1 VKKDLTAH
9 LKSLFRVPKTGHA
22 QTLPFDLLFKRFR
35 DVLDSNNRALEI
47 ITDMGEKLGG
57 DYLFDI
63 HYIKESYSGL
73 YAAMQDSLQYFEA
86 LTSGRYHKLGEV
98 FKRID
103 SQITRVIYDL
113 SPSSGEYVLPY
124 AEITWDMARDVG
136 GKNAALAEIRNQVK
150 LDVPEAFAVT
160 TRAYNEFLEHN
171 GLKERIDRLSEDT
184 DITEATL
191 DDLQN
196 AILYAEIPPP
206 LSAAI
211 EKAVSGITARC
222 GKDCFLAVR
231 SSAEEEDGEFSFAG
245 QFRTVLNVPPERK
258 AVEEAYKEVVASLFS
273 ADPLSY
279 QKKLG
284 YEIGRLRMAV
294 GCVAMVDAVC
304 SGVIYSAN
312 PNGDTGTLLLN
323 ATWGLGAAVVQGQA
337 DADLYLLRKD
347 SLEVREKRIANK
359 EFMIVSRKDG
369 GTERVKVPGEKS
381 TMPCLTPEQAADLAA
396 LAISLERHFRSPQ
409 DIEWAI
415 NREGKILI
423 LQSRSL
429 SLPGAQEDLKPLK
442 SEADYRKI
450 TLKNKGTVV
459 QKGIGGGRAFVFRH
473 MDQIDKFPKGAVLV
487 AGSDS
492 SSFVRLMPYA
502 SAIITDRGTPT
513 SHMASLSREFRVPTV
528 VDAGNA
534 TETIRHGQEVTLYA
548 DDQGNT
554 TLYEGIVGELIQSVS
569 AKSVGM
575 QEVFEFRKKRYVLR
589 YVSPLNLI
597 DPLMDDFSPEGCKT
611 IHDVLRFIHEKSVA
625 ELVENAKYSDSM
637 LRKHAAVSLDLP
649 IPTGIMVVDIGGGLS
664 ETTGGRKAAFEQII
678 SLPLKAIIRGML
690 HPGVWHSEAVSL
702 KVNDF
707 LSSMM
712 RMPDITSDSSRMV
725 GYNVAVV
732 SGEYMNL
739 SLRFGY
745 HFNMLDCYCS
755 SSARNNHIY
764 FRFVGGATDMVKRSR
779 RVELIS
785 TILREFGFNI
795 KTKGDLI
802 IARLANIGQD
812 EMERIL
818 DQMGRLIAYTRQL
831 DALLHDDSSVEHFA
845 ANFLKGDYEY

>member
-1 VKKDLTAH
+1 MIRDFSAH
-9 LKSLFRVPKTGHA
+9 LKSLFRLQKTARGG
-22 QTLPFDLLFKRFR
+22 QLPFDLLFKRFR
-35 DVLDSNNRALEI
+35 DVLDSNNKALEI
-47 ITDMGEKLGG
+47 ITDMGDKLGG

-63 HYIKESYSGL
+63 HYIKESYSAL

-103 SQITRVIYDL
+103 NQITRVIYDL
-113 SPSSGEYVLPY
+113 TPLSGELVVPY
-124 AEITWDMARDVG
+124 GGITWDMSRDVG
-136 GKNAALAEIRNQVK
+136 GKNAALAEIKNQLK

-160 TRAYNEFLEHN
+160 TRAYNELLEHN
-171 GLKERIDRLSEDT
+171 GLKERIDRLSGDT
-184 DITEATL
+184 DVTEATL
-191 DDLQN
+191 RDLRN
-196 AILYAEIPPP
+196 SLLAAEIPPA
-206 LSAAI
+206 LSAAL
-211 EKAVSGITARC
+211 EKAISGIAARC
-222 GKDCFLAVR
+222 GNNCFLAVR

-245 QFRTVLNVPPERK
+245 QFRTVLNVSPERK
-258 AVEEAYKEVVASLFS
+258 AVEEAYKQVVASLFS
-273 ADPLSY
+273 EDPLSY
-279 QKKLG
+279 QKRLG
-284 YEIGRLRMAV
+284 YETGKLRMAV
-294 GCVAMVDAVC
+294 ACVAMVDAVC

-337 DADLYLLRKD
+337 DADLFLLRRD
-347 SLEVREKRIANK
+347 NLEVREKKIARK
-359 EFMIVSRKDG
+359 ESMLVNRKDG
-369 GTERVKVPGEKS
+369 GIEKVEVPADKRE
-381 TMPCLTPEQAADLAA
+381 MPCLTPEQAADLAA
-396 LAISLERHFRSPQ
+396 LAVSIERHFRRPQ

-415 NREGKILI
+415 DREGKILI
-423 LQSRSL
+423 LQSRPL
-429 SLPGAQEDLKPLK
+429 HLPAAQKEVKPLK
-442 SEADYRKI
+442 SESDYRKI
-450 TLKNKGTVV
+450 SLKNKGTVV
-459 QKGIGGGRAFVFRH
+459 QKGIGGGRAFVIRH
-473 MDQIDKFPKGAVLV
+473 MDQLDKFPKGAVLV

-554 TLYEGIVGELIQSVS
+554 TLYEGIVGELIESVS
-569 AKSVGM
+569 AKTVGM
-575 QEVFEFRKKRYVLR
+575 EEVFEFRKKRYVLR

-637 LRKHAAVSLDLP
+637 LRKHAAVGLDLP

-664 ETTGGRKAAFEQII
+664 ENVHGGKATFEQII
-678 SLPLKAIIRGML
+678 SLPLKAIIGGMV

-702 KVNDF
+702 RVNDF

-755 SSARNNHIY
+755 RSARNNHIY

-812 EMERIL
+812 EMERLL

-831 DALLHDDSSVEHFA
+831 DALLHDDGAVEHFA
-845 ANFLKGDYEY
+845 TKFLKGDYEY

>member
-1 VKKDLTAH
+1 V
-9 LKSLFRVPKTGHA
+9 RVP
-22 QTLPFDLLFKRFR
+22 
-35 DVLDSNNRALEI
+35 E
-47 ITDMGEKLGG
+47 EK
-57 DYLFDI
+57 
-63 HYIKESYSGL
+63 
-73 YAAMQDSLQYFEA
+73 
-86 LTSGRYHKLGEV
+86 
-98 FKRID
+98 
-103 SQITRVIYDL
+103 
-113 SPSSGEYVLPY
+113 
-124 AEITWDMARDVG
+124 
-136 GKNAALAEIRNQVK
+136 
-150 LDVPEAFAVT
+150 
-160 TRAYNEFLEHN
+160 
-171 GLKERIDRLSEDT
+171 
-184 DITEATL
+184 
-191 DDLQN
+191 
-196 AILYAEIPPP
+196 
-206 LSAAI
+206 
-211 EKAVSGITARC
+211 
-222 GKDCFLAVR
+222 
-231 SSAEEEDGEFSFAG
+231 SSA
-245 QFRTVLNVPPERK
+245 
-258 AVEEAYKEVVASLFS
+258 
-273 ADPLSY
+273 
-279 QKKLG
+279 
-284 YEIGRLRMAV
+284 
-294 GCVAMVDAVC
+294 
-304 SGVIYSAN
+304 
-312 PNGDTGTLLLN
+312 
-323 ATWGLGAAVVQGQA
+323 
-337 DADLYLLRKD
+337 
-347 SLEVREKRIANK
+347 
-359 EFMIVSRKDG
+359 
-369 GTERVKVPGEKS
+369 
-381 TMPCLTPEQAADLAA
+381 PCLTPEQAADLAA
-396 LAISLERHFRSPQ
+396 RAVSIEKHFRRPQ

-415 NREGKILI
+415 DREGKVLI
-423 LQSRSL
+423 LQSRPL
-429 SLPGAQEDLKPLK
+429 SLPGPQKEMKPLR

-450 TLKNKGTVV
+450 VLKNKGTVV

-492 SSFVRLMPYA
+492 SNFVRLMPYA

-548 DDQGNT
+548 DEQGHAA
-554 TLYEGIVGELIQSVS
+554 LYEGIVGELIASVS
-569 AKSVGM
+569 AKSLGM
-575 QEVFEFRKKRYVLR
+575 DEVFEFRKKRYVLR

-637 LRKHAAVSLDLP
+637 LRKHAAVALDLP

-664 ETTGGRKAAFEQII
+664 EAPGGGKAALDQIL

-702 KVNDF
+702 RVNDF

-712 RMPDITSDSSRMV
+712 RMPDITADTSRLV

-802 IARLANIGQD
+802 IARLANLGQD
-812 EMERIL
+812 EMERLL
-818 DQMGRLIAYTRQL
+818 DQLGRLIAYTRQL
-831 DALLHDDSSVEHFA
+831 DALLHDDASVAHFA
-845 ANFLKGDYEY
+845 TSFLKGDYEY